1 MGEKSQNA
9 AHIAGHRVRT
19 RRRELGLSQTRLARM
34 AGTSCSQVSA
44 VEHDQTGISLRNAVA
59 IANALR
65 TSMDY
70 LLDRVDD
77 PRTAQEITCELK
89 AKTARVR
96 DLEERQAQPL
106 ASD

>member
-19 RRRELGLSQTRLARM
+19 RRRKLGLTQTRLAEM
-34 AGTSCSQVSA
+34 AGTSCSQISA

-59 IANALR
+59 IADVLD
-65 TSMDY
+65 TSVEY
-70 LLDRVDD
+70 LLGRVDD
-77 PRTAQEITCELK
+77 PRPTHEITCELK

>member
-1 MGEKSQNA
+1 MVEKSQIA

-19 RRRELGLSQTRLARM
+19 RRKECGLSQTRLAEI

-59 IANALR
+59 IADALD
-65 TSMDY
+65 TSLEF
-70 LLDRVDD
+70 LLGRVDD
-77 PRTAQEITCELK
+77 PRPAQEITCELK

-96 DLEERQAQPL
+96 DLEEGHAEPL